1 MNRSIPLFA
10 VAAALLAS
18 SGSLYAAPEADAAA
32 GRALAK
38 RHADAIVGV
47 ELVVTVKLKA
57 GEREMAPQ
65 ERRVEV
71 NGTVISPTG
80 LVVTTLAAVDP
91 QATQEMMRGGAG
103 GGGRGAEIVSS
114 EFKEVKLRTADGKE
128 IPARFVLKD
137 ADLDLAFMAPEP
149 GTEGASREFS
159 YIKLDDAV
167 EGTQLSTFF
176 SLSRAPKA
184 LQRIPIIRSTEIT
197 GIIEKPRRFYLLTD
211 QSVAAPIF
219 NAQGKILGITLVS
232 SANGIQVLV
241 VRPAADIA
249 DMAKQ
254 AAEAQNKPVEPPKIP
269 NL

>member
-1 MNRSIPLFA
+1 MKRSLPLVALA
-10 VAAALLAS
+10 V
-18 SGSLYAAPEADAAA
+18 SLIAPGWSLHAAPEADAAA
-32 GRALAK
+32 GREIVK
-38 RHADAIVGV
+38 RYADAIVGV
-47 ELVVTVKLKA
+47 ELVVTIKRKA
-57 GEREMAPQ
+57 GDREMPPQ
-65 ERRVEV
+65 EARVEV
-71 NGTVISPTG
+71 NGTVISSSG
-80 LVVTTLAAVDP
+80 LTVTTLAAVDP
-91 QATQEMMRGGAG
+91 QATQEAMRAGG

-149 GTEGASREFS
+149 GTEGAARTFP
-159 YIKLDDAV
+159 YLKLDDAV

-184 LQRIPIIRSTEIT
+184 LQRIPLVRSTEIT
-197 GIIEKPRRFYLLTD
+197 GIIEKPRRFYLLSD
-211 QSVAAPIF
+211 QNVAAPIF
-219 NAQGKILGITLVS
+219 NAQGKLLGITLVN
-232 SANGIQVLV
+232 SANGLQALV